1 MTASITHKTAL
12 SLVTEA
18 MRLTAEMEPAQ
29 LHVLLLVA
37 AAPTP
42 MMMTDLARARGKT
55 TASMT
60 ATVDQLV
67 KRGLVTRQSDGDRRV
82 IRVVITAAGIERVS
96 AIANGVAEILNAGG
110 CHD

>member
-12 SLVTEA
+12 SLVAEA

-42 MMMTDLARARGKT
+42 LMMTDLARARGKT

-82 IRVVITAAGIERVS
+82 IRVLITDLGRERVNGIAAGVVS
-96 AIANGVAEILNAGG
+96 ILNAGG
-110 CHD
+110 AI

>member
-37 AAPTP
+37 SSPTP
-42 MMMTDLARARGKT
+42 LMMSDLARARGKT

-67 KRGLVTRQSDGDRRV
+67 KRGLVTRQGDGDRRV
-82 IRVVITAAGIERVS
+82 IRVLITDIGRERVNGIAAGVIS
-96 AIANGVAEILNAGG
+96 ILNAGG
-110 CHD
+110 AQ